1 MIKLKLFYLTKIYW
15 PLVMVKVRL
24 LGLMKKAYK
33 LYNTTLN
40 KHCRCAY
47 TIKPNLVEIVCEH
60 CGGIQKHSR
69 WK

>member
-1 MIKLKLFYLTKIYW
+1 MISLKVFYLTKIYW
-15 PLVMVKVRL
+15 PFVMLKTHLR
-24 LGLMKKAYK
+24 GLYK
-33 LYNTTLN
+33 TIHRVLKEKFK

-47 TIKPNLVEIVCEH
+47 MVKPNLTDVICEH

>member
-1 MIKLKLFYLTKIYW
+1 MISLKVFYLTKIYW
-15 PLVMVKVRL
+15 PLLMVKLRL
-24 LGLMKKAYK
+24 LGLCKKAYK
-33 LYNTTLN
+33 VYNTKFK

-47 TIKPNLVEIVCEH
+47 TIKPSLVEVICAD

>member
-1 MIKLKLFYLTKIYW
+1 MIKLKFFYLTKIYW
-15 PLVMVKVRL
+15 PLVVVKVRL
-24 LGLMKKAYK
+24 LGLCKKAYRVYK
-33 LYNTTLN
+33 EKFK

-47 TIKPNLVEIVCEH
+47 IVQPNLTDVLCEH